1 MAKGKIIRPKKPLSD
16 YLDIKQ
22 LGQIS
27 LNARLSGDVEYAE
40 MAEQRMAELQG
51 NVSPELRTDFNRAM
65 KVYES
70 YLSEKNQKTTRASRT
85 WQKVNRDGI
94 RQAIIGLV
102 KRKHD
107 ATGFVGL
114 VAHGG
119 LDDTFE
125 AVVVKH
131 AAEFPPDVVEAAR
144 ARIARSG
151 GR

>member
-1 MAKGKIIRPKKPLSD
+1 MFQSKIIRPKKPLTD
-16 YLDIKQ
+16 YTDIKE
-22 LGQIS
+22 LEQIS
-27 LNARLSGDVEYAE
+27 LNARRKGDVEYAE

-51 NVSPELRTDFNRAM
+51 NVSPELRRDFNRAM
-65 KVYES
+65 EVYES
-70 YLSEKNQKTTRASRT
+70 YLSEKNQKNTRASRT
-85 WQKVNRDGI
+85 LQKVNRDGI

-102 KRKHD
+102 KRKDD
-107 ATGFVGL
+107 ATGFVEL

-119 LDDTFE
+119 LKDTFE

-144 ARIARSG
+144 ARIARYG